1 MPFLWKILIPITISF
16 VTAVTALWRCDG
28 RHTPPLIGFF
38 YRNQLSNPHGLGTIQ
53 SQIYSNFLKQLKFC
67 KSVKKCAKYPTVH
80 FFFGTGFSHFQRYFS
95 TSSLSL
101 KLKCF
106 TLAEI
111 AKLYLQTVPFG
122 ILILLPGAEKK
133 SFESVSNVTGHPVYW
148 GENSQFEVCQKMSH
162 FPHIFDNFLQNLQSK
177 AHISTTCRPN

>member
-1 MPFLWKILIPITISF
+1 MLSGTHGYYQFWEKVKPLGENAIFVKIFDPHYNLI
-16 VTAVTALWRCDG
+16 CDG
-28 RHTPPLIGFF
+28 RHTPSLIWIF
-38 YRNQLSNPHGLGTIQ
+38 YRNQFWNPRGLGTIQ
-53 SQIYSNFLKQLKFC
+53 SQIYSSFLKQLKFC

-101 KLKCF
+101 NLKCF

-111 AKLYLQTVPFG
+111 AKLYLQTIPFG

-133 SFESVSNVTGHPVYW
+133 YFESVSNVTGHPV
-148 GENSQFEVCQKMSH
+148 C
-162 FPHIFDNFLQNLQSK
+162 IFG
-177 AHISTTCRPN
+177 C

>member
-1 MPFLWKILIPITISF
+1 MPFLWKIFIPITISF

-28 RHTPPLIGFF
+28 RHTPSLIWIFC
-38 YRNQLSNPHGLGTIQ
+38 RNQFRNPHGLGTIQ
-53 SQIYSNFLKQLKFC
+53 SQIYSSFLKQLRFC

-80 FFFGTGFSHFQRYFS
+80 FFLGTGFSHFQRYFS
-95 TSSLSL
+95 PSFLSF

-111 AKLYLQTVPFG
+111 AKLYLQTIPLG

-133 SFESVSNVTGHPVYW
+133 SFESVSNVTGHPVYIYIYLYYIL
-148 GENSQFEVCQKMSH
+148 S
-162 FPHIFDNFLQNLQSK
+162 
-177 AHISTTCRPN
+177 AA